1 MAKDDKTKR
10 TTLGAD
16 IDTSSAM
23 GTYQDALNAQR
34 NIRSNW
40 DIASDISSDV
50 MGGIQEHRAA
60 VQLDEENKLKE
71 LEAHE
76 NQFANNVA
84 KITENSGSL
93 GEEYYGIATEQAKL
107 LQEEYMNAVRAGDKE
122 AQSKIKMKLQ
132 GFSTGVGSLKESLNI
147 AAELKNENL
156 LSKGRTALEKE
167 ISNICTSEDNAM
179 YVDGEWVFKNPY
191 YDPSDADKIKKGY
204 KEFYTLEDLDKSLG
218 EINET
223 EKLEFAKYEKST
235 NSSGAGY
242 VNGDP
247 QAAEFDKQ
255 RVKVHISDNFITEEN
270 IMSVMHDDFRKAGE
284 SNTFSAHLKE
294 YLETSG
300 LIESFQDAKNPDG
313 SPKFDTEGGVGIDTK
328 EEMKAVLEAVTN
340 KEDSNYKYDVSR
352 NIVAEYLTMHA
363 EDKFYGTHP
372 SGKSITER
380 KAMRPKK
387 GDTLKMFVE
396 AGGIVGELA
405 KEGTIWNEDL
415 GKFVTRGSD
424 MTTQEI
430 LDKA

>member
-23 GTYQDALNAQR
+23 GAYQDALNAQR

-122 AQSKIKMKLQ
+122 AQTKIKMKLQ
-132 GFSTGVGSLKESLNI
+132 GFSTGVGSLKESLTL

-167 ISNICTSEDNAM
+167 ISNVCTSEDNAM

-191 YDPSDADKIKKGY
+191 YDPNDADKIKKGY

-218 EINET
+218 EINEI
-223 EKLEFAKYEKST
+223 EKGEYLKYEIKQ
-235 NSSGAGY
+235 NEAGMNY
-242 VNGDP
+242 VNGTGAD
-247 QAAEFDKQ
+247 FDKE

-270 IMSVMHDDFRKAGE
+270 IMSVMHDDFRRAGE

-294 YLETSG
+294 YLTNSEMWQQFDLARFDADNSG
-300 LIESFQDAKNPDG
+300 
-313 SPKFDTEGGVGIDTK
+313 TIDPGA
-328 EEMKAVLEAVTN
+328 EREAVLKAVIN
-340 KEDSNYKYDVSR
+340 KEDPNYKYEVSK
-352 NIVAEYLTMHA
+352 NVVAEYLTMHA

-372 SGKSITER
+372 SGKSIAER
-380 KAMRPKK
+380 KAMRPGP
-387 GDTLKMFVE
+387 GDTLKMFIN
-396 AGGIVGELA
+396 AGGMLGELA
-405 KEGTIWNEDL
+405 KEGTVWNEDMMAFQNIAYE
-415 GKFVTRGSD
+415 GDVAFQKWKDS
-424 MTTQEI
+424 Q
-430 LDKA
+430 KKN